1 VSKIYEGEYTISEL
15 QSILISRQIKPTD
28 NIVGPGFYNDV
39 VYNGALLA
47 MKKHAPDT
55 LYLSG
60 IGWSSLA
67 QAQIPRHTPMYI
79 PFEYRFMAVCEKI
92 IRGHDEIQLSA
103 GGPRQHCN
111 VFFLGGM
118 QVDKY
123 GNQNISVIGGV
134 DKPTFRGPGII
145 GLQTFATYMDR
156 YYIYTRNHDTRTY
169 VDEVDF
175 ISAPGY
181 RNRHGDR
188 KSWNFEKYGWNPNGP
203 QEVISP
209 IAVMDFEEETKHMR
223 LKSVHPG
230 HSVDEVVEK
239 TGFDLIIPDNVP
251 FTPAPTEEEI
261 TMLRT
266 QIDKVACLER
276 LHGLQT

>member
-1 VSKIYEGEYTISEL
+1 MSKVYEGEYTISEL
-15 QSILISRQIKPTD
+15 QSILICRQIKFTD
-28 NIVGPGFYNDV
+28 KIIGPGFYNDV

-47 MKKHAPDT
+47 MKLHAPNT

-67 QAQIPRHTPMYI
+67 QAKLPRQTPMYI

-111 VFFLGGM
+111 VFFLGAM

-123 GNQNISVIGGV
+123 GNQNISIRGTV

-145 GLQTFATYMDR
+145 GLQTFATFMDR
-156 YYIYTRNHDTRTY
+156 YYIYTRNHDTRTF
-169 VDEVDF
+169 VEEVDF

-181 RNRHGDR
+181 KNKHGDR

-203 QEVISP
+203 AEIISP
-209 IAVMDFEEETKHMR
+209 IAVMDFDEETKAMR
-223 LKSVHPG
+223 IKSVHPG
-230 HSVDEVVEK
+230 HTVEEVVEK
-239 TGFDLIIPDNVP
+239 TGFDIIVPDKVP
-251 FTPAPTEEEI
+251 STDPPTEEEI

-266 QIDKVACLER
+266 QIDQAASLKR
-276 LHGLQT
+276 LHGIQV

>member
-1 VSKIYEGEYTISEL
+1 VSKVYEGQYTISEL
-15 QSILISRQIKPTD
+15 QSILIARQIKSTD

-47 MKKHAPDT
+47 MKKHAPNT

-67 QAQIPRHTPMYI
+67 QAEIPRHTPMYI

-111 VFFLGGM
+111 VFFLGAM

-123 GNQNISVIGGV
+123 GNQNMSIIGSL
-134 DKPTFRGPGII
+134 DNPTFRGPGII

-181 RNRHGDR
+181 KNKYGDR

-209 IAVMDFEEETKHMR
+209 IAVMDFEEKTKHMR

-230 HSVDEVVEK
+230 HTVEEVVEK
-239 TGFDLIIPDNVP
+239 TGFDLVIPENIP

-261 TMLRT
+261 TVLRT
-266 QIDKVACLER
+266 QIDKVSCLKR
-276 LHGLQT
+276 LHDLQV